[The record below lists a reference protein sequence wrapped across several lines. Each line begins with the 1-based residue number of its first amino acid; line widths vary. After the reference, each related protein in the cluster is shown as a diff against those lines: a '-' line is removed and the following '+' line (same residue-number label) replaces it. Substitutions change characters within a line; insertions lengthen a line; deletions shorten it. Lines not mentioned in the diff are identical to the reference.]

1 MQGCGKRSI
10 LASQSRESG
19 KRFLYRRN
27 KSVGMP
33 RKRRFI
39 GAVCDSRSSVCS
51 SGVQADERP
60 LRKNEKGA
68 GKSRAFSHSFW

>member
-10 LASQSRESG
+10 LASQSIESG

-33 RKRRFI
+33 QKRGFI
-39 GAVCDSRSSVCS
+39 GAVCDSRSSVRS
-51 SGVQADERP
+51 SAVQVDERP

-68 GKSRAFSHSFW
+68 GFHRAFSHSFW